1 MSTPDRFHA
10 TLTAFCN
17 ELRLT
22 FPELTIQIDRAATL
36 TGPQFWSMW
45 KANLSILLFRDAVA
59 LFEKRR
65 GLLLGAVQ
73 MTPTIWGELSEG
85 TKAAIWKYLRTMV
98 LEVTMTMNLDNLDT
112 TIMQEVSAIL
122 TEERI
127 AVGGEEASAE
137 TSEMFEQL
145 KPMMEKL
152 KGMLGG
158 FMDLSG
164 LSGFMDLSG
173 ALPDLSSFPE
183 IPERLR
189 KGRIAKLAEELAKQ
203 IDPADFGLDPEALKG
218 NNLEDVIKRL
228 VDLYKRDPSILMAG
242 AKRVADK
249 IKTKIMGGSLNREE
263 LLAEAQEFVALFKEH
278 PLFKEA
284 IAKFEGLMGAGG
296 IAEMFSA
303 AGGGA
308 GAGAPSERRR
318 AVQERLRKKLAARSQ
333 KK

>member
-1 MSTPDRFHA
+1 
-10 TLTAFCN
+10 
-17 ELRLT
+17 
-22 FPELTIQIDRAATL
+22 
-36 TGPQFWSMW
+36 MW
-45 KANLSILLFRDAVA
+45 KGNLSILLTRDAAA

-73 MTPTIWGELSEG
+73 MTPVVWGELSEG
-85 TKAAIWKYLRTMV
+85 TKTAIWKYLRTMV
-98 LEVTMTMNLDNLDT
+98 LEVAVGMNLDSLDT

-122 TEERI
+122 TEERL
-127 AVGGEEASAE
+127 AAGGAEATSE
-137 TSEMFEQL
+137 TSEMFEHL

-173 ALPDLSSFPE
+173 SLPDMSSFPE

-203 IDPADFGLDPEALKG
+203 IDPADFGLDPSALKG
-218 NNLEDVIKRL
+218 DNLEEVIKRL
-228 VDLYKRDPSILMAG
+228 VELYQRDPSILMSG
-242 AKRVADK
+242 AKRVAEK
-249 IKTKIMGGSLNREE
+249 IKAKITGGSLNREE
-263 LLAEAQEFVALFKEH
+263 LLAEAQEFVALFKDH

-303 AGGGA
+303 AGGG
-308 GAGAPSERRR
+308 GGAPSERRR
-318 AVQERLRKKLAARSQ
+318 AVQERLRKKLAARAQ